1 MEERELHPNL
11 KVVKQLVEGLKDMMG
26 SRYEVILHDLS
37 QVESSI
43 VALEGSVTDRHLGGP
58 VTNYVLQLIRKY
70 GKDVPNSINYKNV
83 LSDGRLLRSSTIFIR
98 DDDGEVVGCL
108 CINQDLTDYLVVV
121 NLFKELTS
129 FNTLEDEPEAGMEFF
144 ARDISE
150 VMETIVSS
158 ELKLMAKP
166 VAYMQ
171 KEDKL
176 AIVDR
181 LEDKGIFDVKGSVE
195 YVAERLGVTN
205 FTIYNYLKEVR
216 FCRSR

>member
-43 VALEGSVTDRHLGGP
+43 VALEGSVTDRHLGGS

-108 CINQDLTDYLVVV
+108 CINQDLTDYLVGV